1 MANQN
6 WVKGG
11 QSPNPQGRPK
21 KKRSSEPIARLIERF
36 VARNITPRKL
46 QQMYDK
52 LEVKDRMLFMIDI
65 LPYAVSKKPI
75 QAAIGIGQ
83 LNDQQL
89 DQLYNQV
96 LSSAGILDEPEDSEG
111 EIISI
116 ETQQLLGNGTTG

>member
-52 LEVKDRMLFMIDI
+52 LEVKDRMLFMIDL
-65 LPYAVSKKPI
+65 LPYAVSKKPT
-75 QAAIGIGQ
+75 AHAVGIGQ
-83 LNDQQL
+83 LPDTQLNELYQQVMASI
-89 DQLYNQV
+89 D
-96 LSSAGILDEPEDSEG
+96 LDEPE
-111 EIISI
+111 EIDHEEIK
-116 ETQQLLGNGTTG
+116 LLPHGQTG